1 MKDSTDI
8 IIASLS
14 IVGTIFFFVLFI
26 VNIIIA
32 RKKNRSVL
40 WVFLASLFFTPIIPL
55 IYLLFSPVKV
65 ITETNMICPNCG
77 FQGSPLKRPGSFK
90 MELLLWCFF
99 LVPGLIY
106 TIWRYSSSQK
116 FCPKCN
122 RPGMISVDSP
132 RGQKLLKE
140 YQP

>member
-1 MKDSTDI
+1 MKDNMNI
-8 IIASLS
+8 IIVILS
-14 IVGTIFFFVLFI
+14 VLFI

-32 RKKNRSVL
+32 RKKNISIF
-40 WVFLASLFFTPIIPL
+40 WTFLASLFFTPIIPL
-55 IYLLFSPVKV
+55 IYLLLKKPIIEPK
-65 ITETNMICPNCG
+65 MICPNCG
-77 FQGSPLKRPGSFK
+77 FQGSPIKRPGNFII
-90 MELLLWCFF
+90 ELLLWCFA

-140 YQP
+140 YQS